1 MDVIKKSQKVTIDVE
16 TNTDDNLLN
25 LKLNEMLNKEH
36 EKLERDKKLL
46 EEIEGS
52 SFEEKKNDIN
62 NNENKNI
69 NNENEIK
76 KELNFIEEKKEENNK
91 ENEVPKQT
99 LGFFGRLMAPIFLT
113 ENEIKNIQ
121 NSNH

>member
-1 MDVIKKSQKVTIDVE
+1 MDILKKTQKETIDVE

-36 EKLERDKKLL
+36 EKLEKDKKLL
-46 EEIEGS
+46 EEIES
-52 SFEEKKNDIN
+52 SFEEKKNN
-62 NNENKNI
+62 NNNNGNKNI
-69 NNENEIK
+69 NNENEIQ
-76 KELNFIEEKKEENNK
+76 KEMNFIEEKKEENNK

-121 NSNH
+121 NPNH

>member
-1 MDVIKKSQKVTIDVE
+1 MDELKKSQKETSDVE

-36 EKLERDKKLL
+36 EKLEKDKKLL
-46 EEIEGS
+46 EEIEG

-62 NNENKNI
+62 NNNVNKNI

-76 KELNFIEEKKEENNK
+76 KELYLIEEKKAENNK
-91 ENEVPKQT
+91 EIEVPKQT